1 MNTSSLFR
9 LTALFLAYTVTSTLS
24 ATANIV
30 VTTSG
35 GPTPFP
41 VSATDLLQT
50 DLGSAPVVTGIFNG
64 FSSGGEIVLRDG
76 ISGPSDVG
84 DYATTAIIGNNATV
98 TYAFDVFSNP
108 LGYEIT
114 QIDSFGA
121 WDEARDRQ
129 DISIL
134 FSTVGDPTAF
144 TLLTNYSFDSPES
157 TFSRVSV
164 TPGAGDTF
172 LMSNVHSIRFLFPN
186 QENSAAGYRELD
198 VQGLAVPEP
207 SCLFLLS
214 AVGFIATFSRRRS
227 DR

>member
-30 VTTSG
+30 VTTSDNL
-35 GPTPFP
+35 TPFA

-50 DLGSAPVVTGIFNG
+50 DLGSAPVLTGAFNSFG
-64 FSSGGEIVLRDG
+64 VGGEIVLRDG
-76 ISGPSDVG
+76 TGGSSSATDGP
-84 DYATTAIIGNNATV
+84 TAALIGTNCTV
-98 TYAFDVFSNP
+98 TYTFDVFSNP

-121 WDEARDRQ
+121 WDEGRDRQ

-157 TFSRVSV
+157 NFSRVSV

-172 LMSNVHSIRFLFPN
+172 LMSNVHSIRFSFPE
-186 QENSAAGYRELD
+186 QETGAAGYRELD